1 MKSKIIN
8 STGNDHGIISL
19 HHLLEE
25 ADLLVYEQ
33 EFLFQLKLR
42 HAGDLE
48 YVEEQ
53 DLLSIGMS
61 RPEQKRL
68 RKIYE
73 KYYPPK
79 SFVGKLKNAFS
90 GSKNDNKKINKNNS
104 NGTSSTIIED
114 NEEKHVISPDKITLL
129 KELGKGEFGSVFQA
143 SWQTSSDI
151 AGGCGTVQVA
161 AKCILPEKLIANP
174 TSFLQEAAIM
184 HKMTHENVVKL
195 FGVVLDTKS
204 IMLVSELAPCGSLL
218 ECLNKSALRDSFTVN
233 VLCEYTQQI
242 AKGMNY
248 LSSQRLIH
256 RDLACRNVLVFSFT
270 KVKISD
276 FGLSRCLGVGEDY
289 YKSQLTP
296 SLKLPIAWCAP
307 ECINFLKFTS
317 ASDVWSYGVTV
328 WEMFSYGKMPW
339 SGYTGAQI
347 LISVD
352 TNKERLPCPSACPTD
367 LYHLLLRCWNHDPH
381 KRPTF
386 GDLVERLPDVMPQ
399 QLLTISE
406 CRDGQPDHL
415 QYSKE
420 EIITVIERT
429 PTAYPDGYYWRGALK
444 DGTIGLF
451 RPTDTVAH
459 IGTENP
465 KVHYSILQAPPTIST
480 SEKKPINNEKD
491 IKKKKLLISEPQGD
505 LRHTCHVG
513 IDGRSFGLLQ
523 VDKND
528 LSKALPPSV
537 PPVSLSNQPSRHSPL
552 HTSSS
557 STSSCDGSLHR
568 NSGGQ
573 ISSTFNPS
581 CLKPMMRS
589 PPPPALPPKPSY
601 RYPPPLPSAPLL
613 SNSSTLERGTT
624 FSYKGEEGSM
634 STLPF
639 PDIHNNLHIS
649 RYCDEPLMT
658 NDEEEQAIVYSM
670 AHDITNFTLSTLTD
684 YRDDDISGN
693 KKDEY
698 TKILKN
704 KLKEEAKNCNKIH
717 VGPINPVENPSLV
730 LMNEVDKK
738 KWDKTVEKRHNDV
751 NRKLSKELIKEN
763 NWRKSSSSE
772 SHSEENEEKQLFKKI
787 DVKPFE
793 AEWTE
798 DAQQAYK
805 LLVQCGDCLKRT
817 SPLPDT
823 SPPMIKKNG
832 TLSPNS
838 NIINFNDKNT
848 NQNNEKNYDNELTK
862 INGKENDEK
871 DYNRRSATFSSINS
885 SDTDVTIVTI
895 VNNNETNISNT
906 SSKNFM
912 TTSLIEGIP
921 SSLMDDNNDI
931 RYQRFSSPGDN
942 IMSTSHISNI
952 PMPSLDDEN
961 SVSPLR
967 TLKNTAIFPPRFSIK
982 PIPPPVPPKPKSKV
996 FSQ

>member
-1 MKSKIIN
+1 MKSKN
-8 STGNDHGIISL
+8 VNTTGNDQTISL

-25 ADLLVYEQ
+25 ADLLIYEQ

-53 DLLSIGMS
+53 DLSSIGMS

-68 RKIYE
+68 RKTYE

-79 SFVGKLKNAFS
+79 TFVGKLKNAFS
-90 GSKNDNKKINKNNS
+90 GSKNENKKNS
-104 NGTSSTIIED
+104 KGNLNGLHNGSNDD

-143 SWQTSSDI
+143 SWQTTSDI
-151 AGGCGTVQVA
+151 ACGSGTVQVA

-218 ECLNKSALRDSFTVN
+218 ECLNKPALRDSFTVN

-242 AKGMNY
+242 AKGMEY

-256 RDLACRNVLVFSFT
+256 RDLACRNVLVFSFS

-289 YKSQLTP
+289 YRSQLTP
-296 SLKLPIAWCAP
+296 TLKLPIAWCAP

-317 ASDVWSYGVTV
+317 ASDVWSYGVTI
-328 WEMFSYGKMPW
+328 WEMFSYGEMPW
-339 SGYTGAQI
+339 AGYTGAQI
-347 LISVD
+347 LIAVD
-352 TNKERLPCPSACPTD
+352 SRKERLSCPSACPTD
-367 LYHLLLRCWNHDPH
+367 LYQLLLRCWNHEPQ

-386 GDLVERLPDVMPQ
+386 GDLVQRLPDVMPQ
-399 QLLTISE
+399 QLLTIAE

-415 QYSKE
+415 QYGKE
-420 EIITVIERT
+420 EIITLIERA
-429 PTAYPDGYYWRGALK
+429 PAAYPDGYYWRGALK
-444 DGTIGLF
+444 DGRIGLF
-451 RPTDTVAH
+451 RPTETVAH
-459 IGTENP
+459 IATENP
-465 KVHYSILQAPPTIST
+465 KVSYSILQAPPTVSA
-480 SEKKPINNEKD
+480 SEKKPISNEKD

-537 PPVSLSNQPSRHSPL
+537 PPVPLFNQPSRHSPL

-568 NSGGQ
+568 NTGNQ
-573 ISSTFNPS
+573 VSSTFNPS

-589 PPPPALPPKPSY
+589 PPPPALPPKPSH
-601 RYPPPLPSAPLL
+601 RYPAPLPSAPVL
-613 SNSSTLERGTT
+613 SNNSTLERGNK
-624 FSYKGEEGSM
+624 FSYLGDTSSTTSTIAFSELPNLMQVSKFPGKEGQE
-634 STLPF
+634 
-639 PDIHNNLHIS
+639 IN
-649 RYCDEPLMT
+649 
-658 NDEEEQAIVYSM
+658 EEEQAIVYNM
-670 AHDITNFTLSTLTD
+670 ANDISNFTLSTLAD
-684 YRDDDISGN
+684 YRDDSATAIKGN
-693 KKDEY
+693 EY
-698 TKILKN
+698 TQILKN

-717 VGPINPVENPSLV
+717 VGPSNPVEIPSLV
-730 LMNEVDKK
+730 LMSDVEKK
-738 KWDKTVEKRHNDV
+738 KWDKSVEKRHNDV
-751 NRKLSKELIKEN
+751 SRKLSKEIEREN
-763 NWRKSSSSE
+763 QWRKSSSSE
-772 SHSEENEEKQLFKKI
+772 STSEESEDKQLFKKI
-787 DVKPFE
+787 QVKPFE
-793 AEWTE
+793 AEWTA

-805 LLVQCGDCLKRT
+805 LLVQCGDRLKRT
-817 SPLPDT
+817 SPVPE
-823 SPPMIKKNG
+823 PMPRKEIKNG
-832 TLSPNS
+832 NLSTNNNNVKS
-838 NIINFNDKNT
+838 NNISD
-848 NQNNEKNYDNELTK
+848 NQNGELNDFNRKENIEKNE
-862 INGKENDEK
+862 
-871 DYNRRSATFSSINS
+871 NRRSTTFSSIHS
-885 SDTDVTIVTI
+885 SDTDVTVVTI
-895 VNNNETNISNT
+895 VNSNEPNNL
-906 SSKNFM
+906 M
-912 TTSLIEGIP
+912 TTSLINPRSSSP
-921 SSLMDDNNDI
+921 SNDI
-931 RYQRFSSPGDN
+931 SYLRNQRFSSPAN
-942 IMSTSHISNI
+942 SMSSSQIASI
-952 PMPSLDDEN
+952 PMPSLDDED

-967 TLKNTAIFPPRFSIK
+967 TLKSTSMFPARFGVK
-982 PIPPPVPPKPKSKV
+982 PMPPPVPPKPKANI